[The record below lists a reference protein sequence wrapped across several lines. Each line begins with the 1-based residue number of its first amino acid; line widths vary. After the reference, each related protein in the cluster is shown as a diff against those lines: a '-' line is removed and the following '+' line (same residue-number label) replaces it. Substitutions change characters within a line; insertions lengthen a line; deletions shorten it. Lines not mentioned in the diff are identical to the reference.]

1 MQEIASYLHSCG
13 LNEKESDVYVTVRKL
28 WSHPASTIAS
38 VAGYERVRTYKT
50 LQKFVTMGIMAETV
64 TKGVAHFWIPSLEL
78 LQAYIQRHQTTR
90 TTLEEQFPYI
100 KSAFMNIPNHQH
112 FSAPKIQLFEQ
123 TDGLR
128 FLFADILQTIT
139 QQQLITI
146 KLFAT
151 NTFETQILSNTTIK
165 TYAQD
170 FFSTLHKQ
178 NITMSSY
185 IAEWSLIMEHLTIRD
200 QNKSLD
206 SLPAGNNAINLFLV
220 GQSVYIIIYKE
231 LPIGLKL
238 DSPEFAWAMHFLL
251 EQTQKKS

>member
-1 MQEIASYLHSCG
+1 MQEIASYLHSCW
-13 LNEKESDVYVTVRKL
+13 LNEKESDVYVTVWKL

-50 LQKFVTMGIMAETV
+50 LQKFVTMGIAAETV
-64 TKGVAHFWIPSLEL
+64 TKGVTHFWIPSLEL
-78 LQAYIQRHQTTR
+78 LQSYVQRHQTTWN
-90 TTLEEQFPYI
+90 TLEEQFPYI

-128 FLFADILQTIT
+128 SLFTDILHTID
-139 QQQLITI
+139 QHHLITI

-165 TYAQD
+165 TYAHN
-170 FFSTLHKQ
+170 FFEQLNEQKV
-178 NITMSSY
+178 TMHCF
-185 IAEWSLIMEHLTIRD
+185 IAEWSLIMEQLTIRD
-200 QNKSLD
+200 QKKSLD
-206 SLPAGNNAINLFLV
+206 SLPAGNNAVNLFLV
-220 GQSVYIIIYKE
+220 GQTVYIIIYKE

-238 DSPEFAWAMHFLL
+238 ESPEFAWAMHFLL
-251 EQTQKKS
+251 DQTMR